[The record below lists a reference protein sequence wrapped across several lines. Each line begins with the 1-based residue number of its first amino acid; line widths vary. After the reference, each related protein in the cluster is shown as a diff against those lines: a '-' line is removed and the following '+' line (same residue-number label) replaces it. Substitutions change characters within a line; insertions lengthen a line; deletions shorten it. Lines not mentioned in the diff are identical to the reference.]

1 MDAANTELLS
11 VTVDIWHPDCWTL
24 DVTDKTDAVLLG
36 HGTTA
41 HGTGVAGRYEI
52 HGESHDAV
60 EALIAATHESK
71 LVEEASTLPPS
82 TSGAA
87 TASTPS
93 TRDFLVEFDP
103 EPSIRKAF
111 NTRGF
116 IHQSPSWHEN
126 GRERRTLLA
135 RADRHTV
142 QRELDDIEAAYDAD
156 IELQTITT
164 VTPPNSSHE
173 PIADRLSPRQRE
185 ALQLARARGYYE
197 YPRATTTRALAAE
210 LDISKTTFLE
220 HLRKAE
226 AKLLTAINL
235 D

>member
-1 MDAANTELLS
+1 MSAIDPELLS

-24 DVTDKTDAVLLG
+24 DVTDKTDAVLVG

-52 HGESHDAV
+52 HGESHDAIK
-60 EALIAATHESK
+60 ALIAATRESK
-71 LVEEASTLPPS
+71 LVEKASALAPS
-82 TSGAA
+82 TSSAA
-87 TASTPS
+87 TAPA

-103 EPSIRKAF
+103 GPSIRKAF
-111 NTRGF
+111 NARGF
-116 IHQSPSWHEN
+116 VHQTPSWHEN

-135 RADRHTV
+135 RTDRHTV

-156 IELQTITT
+156 IELRKITT
-164 VTPPNSSHE
+164 ATPPSNTHE

-185 ALQLARARGYYE
+185 ALQLARTQGYYE
-197 YPRATTTRALAAE
+197 YPRDTTARTLAAE

>member
-1 MDAANTELLS
+1 MGAANTELLS

-24 DVTDKTDAVLLG
+24 KVTDKTDAVLLG

-52 HGESHDAV
+52 HGESHNAV

-71 LVEEASTLPPS
+71 LVEEAFPLAPS

-87 TASTPS
+87 ITSTPA

-103 EPSIRKAF
+103 DPSIRKAF
-111 NTRGF
+111 NAHGF
-116 IHQSPSWHEN
+116 VHQSPSWHEN
-126 GRERRTLLA
+126 GRERRTLLT

-142 QRELDDIEAAYDAD
+142 QRELNDIEAAYDAD
-156 IELQTITT
+156 IELQKITT
-164 VTPPNSSHE
+164 ATPPNSTHE
-173 PIADRLSPRQRE
+173 PIANRLSPRQRE

-197 YPRATTTRALAAE
+197 YPRATTARALAAE

-226 AKLLTAINL
+226 ATLLTAITL